1 MKGMFLLSTIA
12 HLVFLMVAAYMPK
25 WTHKD
30 VVYTPVYTVD
40 LLALPQPEG
49 PSSSQPGEMEA
60 SKKKETQTQA
70 APPSPKTE
78 RKPLQFT
85 PPRPD
90 DNILKDLEQFEKKV
104 EEKKKPE
111 KKTKEIKEAAL
122 SEMLTAFEK
131 KWDKKKPQK
140 KSETKSIEEAKQK
153 DLLEELK
160 KLEEQWDSAQTE
172 QKGEKE
178 GADKSAE
185 KSDNQMKLR
194 QAGLRSQTS
203 APVVSSA
210 LNSYYG
216 QVLSRIHENWINP
229 LSKKTKDSGK
239 DVPGVVYFKILAS
252 GEVVAVRIEQ
262 TSGDELLDILI
273 KNAIIKSSP
282 LPPPPR
288 EATDDNLEV
297 FLDFKYIFQK

>member
-25 WTHKD
+25 WTHRD

-40 LLALPQPEG
+40 LLTLPQPEG
-49 PSSSQPGEMEA
+49 PSSSQQKGVEA
-60 SKKKETQTQA
+60 AKKKEPLAQET
-70 APPSPKTE
+70 PPPKTE

-85 PPRPD
+85 PPKPD

-111 KKTKEIKEAAL
+111 KKSKEIKEAAL

-140 KSETKSIEEAKQK
+140 KAETKSIEDAKQK

-160 KLEEQWDSAQTE
+160 KLEEKWDSAQTE
-172 QKGEKE
+172 QQGEKE
-178 GADKSAE
+178 GADKPAE

-194 QAGLRSQTS
+194 QAGLGSQTS

-239 DVPGVVYFKILAS
+239 DIPGVVYFKILAS